1 MELGLKGRAAL
12 ITGASKGIGRAI
24 ALGLAEE
31 GVRVAL
37 LARTESV
44 LRSAADEIRAATGV
58 TVLALTTDIRDAA
71 AVAASIERARAELG
85 PLHILVNNA
94 GGPIKRP
101 ERQIQWPD
109 ADWRDDID
117 TKTLGMLRVT
127 QAVIPHMPTD
137 GTGRIINIS
146 GIAGS
151 SVLTSALTHGM
162 NNAAMNHAT
171 SYLAA
176 DLAAARI
183 TVNSVIPGLIAT
195 EWRETWAESA
205 ARQRQL
211 SKQQYLDDTC
221 RDWGII
227 AGRWGTMREVA
238 DAVVFIA
245 SRPRGLHQRRKAHN
259 RWRIFRQRSRLKTHF
274 GCLTLQYARL
284 AEPPFSEALVIA
296 SFLAGRFQASTR

>member
-1 MELGLKGRAAL
+1 MDLGLNGRAAV
-12 ITGASKGIGRAI
+12 ITGASKGIGKAI
-24 ALGLAEE
+24 ARGLAEE

-37 LARTESV
+37 LARTETA
-44 LRSAADEIRAATGV
+44 LQAAAEEIRAATGT
-58 TVLALTTDIRDAA
+58 TVVALPTDIRDAA
-71 AVAASIERARAELG
+71 AVARSVERARSELG

-109 ADWRDDID
+109 ADWRDDVD

-127 QAVIPHMPTD
+127 QSMIPHMPTD

-151 SVLTSALTHGM
+151 SVLSSALTHGL
-162 NNAAMNHAT
+162 NNAAMNHVT

-183 TVNSVIPGLIAT
+183 TVNAVIPGLIAT
-195 EWRETWAESA
+195 EWRESWAERA
-205 ARQRQL
+205 GQQHQL
-211 SKQQYLDDTC
+211 SKQQFLDKTC
-221 RDWGII
+221 REWGII

-238 DAVVFIA
+238 DAVVFLA
-245 SRPRGLHQRRKAHN
+245 SDRAAYINGAKLTVDGGYAVNVRG
-259 RWRIFRQRSRLKTHF
+259 
-274 GCLTLQYARL
+274 
-284 AEPPFSEALVIA
+284 
-296 SFLAGRFQASTR
+296 